1 MQGNRRRWSG
11 GSAGDYIQLTR
22 GIRAV
27 IRVKLD
33 VEAERASNCK
43 SGGKLTLAIDAEG
56 GI

>member
-43 SGGKLTLAIDAEG
+43 SGGKLTLAVDAEG